1 MKKKTTKE
9 RTEMFVWK
17 IEVRGSGVQP
27 YEFTS
32 EKEARAFA
40 EATYPWTGQSW
51 RAVRVRK
58 AVKV

>member
-1 MKKKTTKE
+1 
-9 RTEMFVWK
+9 MFVWK

-27 YEFTS
+27 YEFSS

-58 AVKV
+58 AVRVQ